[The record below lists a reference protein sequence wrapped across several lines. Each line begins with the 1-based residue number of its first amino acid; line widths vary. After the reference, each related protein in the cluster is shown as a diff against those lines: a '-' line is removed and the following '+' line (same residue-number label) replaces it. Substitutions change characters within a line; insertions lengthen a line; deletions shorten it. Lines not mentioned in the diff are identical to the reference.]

1 MGTRISRIVLGI
13 ISIMLIVSIL
23 LSITGFLIVRR
34 SFPLVNG
41 KLKIAGLQGPVDIY
55 RDGFGTP
62 HIYATTQHDLYFA
75 QGFVH
80 AQDRF
85 WQMDFWRHLGSGRL
99 SEMFG
104 ESQLE
109 TDIFLRR
116 MGWRRVSEKELDAL
130 DDESLEILEA
140 YAQGVNAYLADHRG
154 VTVSLEYGILKLL
167 NAGYQ
172 IESWQPIHSLTW
184 AKAMAWDLGGNMD
197 EEIERA
203 LLAKSL
209 TPELIADITP
219 EYPTRH
225 PIILPDFQLGSGGF
239 NHNIGQPALVSAMMA
254 DNPGLANGL
263 QGIASQFNAIDEL
276 LGPGGVDIGS
286 NSWVISGK
294 LTDTGMPLLANDPH
308 LGIQMPSIWY
318 EIGLHCISNDAD
330 CQQNLAGF
338 SFAGVPG
345 IVIGHNARI
354 AWGFTN
360 VGPDVQDLF
369 IEKVNPSNPNQ
380 YEVNG
385 QWVDMGTVEET
396 IQVAGGQPTA
406 LTVRTTRHG
415 PVLWDTAEEN
425 QEIRDLWGVELPEH
439 FAVAMRWTALEPTNT
454 FPAIWR
460 MNLAQNWDEF
470 RAAASLF
477 DVPSQNLVYADVD
490 GNIGY
495 QTPGKIPIRANGN
508 GRWPAPGWT
517 DEYEWLGYV
526 PFEEMPYVFNPP
538 QGYVTTANNAVIP
551 TDYPYMISLDWDLG
565 FRARRIVDMIEGTT
579 GAIDIASIQGMQ
591 GDNKNLLAEGLTP
604 ILMQIPLTDERLQKA
619 RAILDGWDYQ
629 SQMDSAPAGLFNSFW
644 KHLLSRAFHDD
655 LPEDLWPNG
664 GGRWWEATLILTQKP
679 DSVWWDDKTTPET
692 RENMEQIFQAAF
704 ADAVA
709 ELESKLGKD
718 PQRWKWGDLHT
729 ATFRN
734 ASLGESGVAPIE
746 ALFNRGPFR
755 ASGGS
760 SIVNATGW
768 DAIFPYEVT
777 SVPSMRMIVDLS
789 NLSRSLTIHTT
800 GQSGH
805 AYHPHYIDM
814 ADLWRTIQYRSM
826 LWERGQVE
834 EAAEGHLELIP

>member
-1 MGTRISRIVLGI
+1 MRTKIARVIWGI
-13 ISIMLIVSIL
+13 IGVVLIVSII
-23 LSITGFLIVRR
+23 LSITGFLVVRR
-34 SFPLVNG
+34 SYPSVNG
-41 KLKIAGLQGPVDIY
+41 TLKTAGLQGPVDIY

-99 SEMFG
+99 AEMFG

-116 MGWRRVSEKELDAL
+116 LGWRRVSEQELNALDA
-130 DDESLEILEA
+130 ESLKILES

-154 VTVSLEYGILKLL
+154 VTLSLEYGILKLL
-167 NAGYQ
+167 NPGYQ
-172 IESWQPIHSLTW
+172 LESWLPLHSLTW

-197 EEIERA
+197 DEIERA

-209 TPELIADITP
+209 TPEQMADILP

-225 PIILPDFQLGSGGF
+225 PIILPDFQLSNGGL
-239 NHNIGQPALVSAMMA
+239 NRDLAQPADIPALAG
-254 DNPGLANGL
+254 GLAE
-263 QGIASQFNAIDEL
+263 IASQFKSLDDL

-294 LTDTGMPLLANDPH
+294 KTDTGKPLLANDPH

-318 EIGLHCISNDAD
+318 EIGLHCVSNDAD
-330 CQQNLAGF
+330 CPQDLVGF

-360 VGPDVQDLF
+360 VGPDVQDLY
-369 IEKVNPSNPNQ
+369 IEKINPSNPNQ

-385 QWVDMGTVEET
+385 EWVDMGLIEET
-396 IQVAGGQPTA
+396 ILVAGGQPTA
-406 LTVRTTRHG
+406 VTVKTTRHG
-415 PVLWDTAEEN
+415 PVIWDSAEEN
-425 QEIRDLWGVELPEH
+425 QEIRDLWGVELPEQ
-439 FAVAMRWTALEPTNT
+439 FAVSMRWTALEPSNT

-460 MNLAQNWDEF
+460 MNLAQNWEEF
-470 RAAASLF
+470 RNAASYF

-495 QTPGKIPIRANGN
+495 QTPGKIPIRANGD
-508 GRWPAPGWT
+508 GRWPVPGWT
-517 DEYEWLGYV
+517 DDYEWLGYV
-526 PFEEMPYVFNPP
+526 SFEEMPYVFNPP
-538 QGYVTTANNAVIP
+538 QGYIVTANNAVIP
-551 TDYPYMISLDWDLG
+551 PEYPHMISLDWDLG
-565 FRARRIVDMIEGTT
+565 FRARRIVDMIEGTSA
-579 GAIDIASIQGMQ
+579 AIDIASIQKMQ
-591 GDNKNLLAEGLTP
+591 GDDKNLLAEGLTP
-604 ILMQIPLTDERLQKA
+604 ILLKIPLADERLEKA
-619 RAILDGWDYQ
+619 RAILEGWDYQ
-629 SQMDSAPAGLFNSFW
+629 NQMDSAPAGLFESFW
-644 KHLLSRAFHDD
+644 RHLLSRTFHDD
-655 LPEDLWPNG
+655 LPEELWPGG
-664 GGRWWEATLILTQKP
+664 GGRWWEVVLTLTQKP
-679 DSVWWDDKTTPET
+679 DSAWWDDRSTPET
-692 RENMEQIFQAAF
+692 QESMEQVFQAAF
-704 ADAVA
+704 ADAVT
-709 ELESKLGKD
+709 ELEGELGKD

-729 ATFRN
+729 AVFRN

-755 ASGGS
+755 TSGGS

-768 DAIFPYEVT
+768 DAVFPYEVT

-805 AYHPHYIDM
+805 AFHPHYIDM

-834 EAAEGHLELIP
+834 EAAESHLELMP